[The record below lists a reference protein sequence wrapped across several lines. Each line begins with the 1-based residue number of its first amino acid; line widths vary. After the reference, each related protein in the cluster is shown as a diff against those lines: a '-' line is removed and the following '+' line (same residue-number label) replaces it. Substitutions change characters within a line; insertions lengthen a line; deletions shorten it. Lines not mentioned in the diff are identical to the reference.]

1 MSKLAEILSI
11 LEKLEELNKD
21 KFNSS
26 EFDNL
31 NKNFEKILVDIVSQK
46 EILTSEGVFSENKN
60 LILEIISKIEVLED
74 KIIPKAEIINS
85 FSKSLA

>member
-1 MSKLAEILSI
+1 MSKLEEILSI
-11 LEKLEELNKD
+11 LEKLEELNKE

-31 NKNFEKILVDIVSQK
+31 NKNFEKVLVDIVSQK
-46 EILTSEGVFSENKN
+46 ETLTSEGVFSVNKN
-60 LILEIISKIEVLED
+60 LIMEIISKIEVLED

>member
-11 LEKLEELNKD
+11 LEKLEELNKE

-60 LILEIISKIEVLED
+60 LIMEIISKIEVLED
-74 KIIPKAEIINS
+74 KIIPKAEIVNS

>member
-1 MSKLAEILSI
+1 MSKLEEILSI
-11 LEKLEELNKD
+11 LEKLEELNKE

-31 NKNFEKILVDIVSQK
+31 NKNFEKILVDIVTQK

-60 LILEIISKIEVLED
+60 LIMEIISKIEVLED

>member
-11 LEKLEELNKD
+11 LEKLEELNKE

-31 NKNFEKILVDIVSQK
+31 NKNFEKVLVDIVSQK
-46 EILTSEGVFSENKN
+46 EILTIEGVFSENKN
-60 LILEIISKIEVLED
+60 LIMEIISKIEVLED

>member
-1 MSKLAEILSI
+1 MSKLEEILSI
-11 LEKLEELNKD
+11 LEKLEELNRE

-31 NKNFEKILVDIVSQK
+31 NKNFEKILVDIVSKK
-46 EILTSEGVFSENKN
+46 ETLTSEGVFSENKN
-60 LILEIISKIEVLED
+60 LIMEIISKIELLED

>member
-11 LEKLEELNKD
+11 LEKLEELNKE

-60 LILEIISKIEVLED
+60 LIMEIISKIEVLED

>member
-1 MSKLAEILSI
+1 MSKLEEILSI
-11 LEKLEELNKD
+11 LEKLEELNKE

-46 EILTSEGVFSENKN
+46 ETLASQGVFSENKN
-60 LILEIISKIEVLED
+60 LMMEIISKIEVLED

>member
-11 LEKLEELNKD
+11 LEKLEELNKE

-31 NKNFEKILVDIVSQK
+31 NKNFEKILVDIMTQK

-60 LILEIISKIEVLED
+60 LIMEIISKIEVLED

>member
-1 MSKLAEILSI
+1 MSKLLEILSV
-11 LEKLEELNKD
+11 LKKLEELNKE

-26 EFDNL
+26 EFENL
-31 NKNFEKILVDIVSQK
+31 NKNFEILLTDIGSQK
-46 EILTSEGVFSENKN
+46 ETLTKEGLFYENKN
-60 LILEIISKIEVLED
+60 LIMEIISKIETLED

>member
-11 LEKLEELNKD
+11 LEKLEELNKE

-46 EILTSEGVFSENKN
+46 ETLTSEGVFSENKN
-60 LILEIISKIEVLED
+60 LIMEIISKIDVLED

>member
-11 LEKLEELNKD
+11 LEKLEELNKE
-21 KFNSS
+21 KFNSY

-46 EILTSEGVFSENKN
+46 ETLTSEGVFSENKN
-60 LILEIISKIEVLED
+60 LIMEIISKIVVLED

>member
-1 MSKLAEILSI
+1 MSKLEEILSI
-11 LEKLEELNKD
+11 LEKLEELNKE

-31 NKNFEKILVDIVSQK
+31 NKNFEKVLVDIVSQK
-46 EILTSEGVFSENKN
+46 ETLTSEGVFSENKN
-60 LILEIISKIEVLED
+60 LIMEIISKIEVLED
-74 KIIPKAEIINS
+74 KIIPKAEIVNS